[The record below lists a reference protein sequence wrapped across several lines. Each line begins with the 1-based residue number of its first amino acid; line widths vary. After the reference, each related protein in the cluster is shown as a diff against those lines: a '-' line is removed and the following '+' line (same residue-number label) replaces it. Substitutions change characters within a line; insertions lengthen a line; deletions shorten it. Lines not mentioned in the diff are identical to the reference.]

1 MHHVDWIATF
11 LAAIGSSQVLGSTFD
26 SENHWDN
33 VLKASVPDGGSSQST
48 ENHTTRA
55 IVFALGTYEYTTAI
69 SIRSTLFYSIRQG
82 DYKIMH
88 QLNNATWF
96 CAGKEYASDVCL
108 NAGSES
114 NFLFDLASD
123 PYEHV
128 NLYYDVQFTSV
139 REKLHGIA
147 LKLHSE
153 QSFTPTHEY
162 LSVPSED
169 AYRAF
174 SESGGFVAP
183 WGCEVQ

>member
-1 MHHVDWIATF
+1 M
-11 LAAIGSSQVLGSTFD
+11 G
-26 SENHWDN
+26 
-33 VLKASVPDGGSSQST
+33 
-48 ENHTTRA
+48 
-55 IVFALGTYEYTTAI
+55 
-69 SIRSTLFYSIRQG
+69 
-82 DYKIMH
+82 
-88 QLNNATWF
+88 
-96 CAGKEYASDVCL
+96 SDVCL

-174 SESGGFVAP
+174 NESGGFVAP